1 MLFEPVALFS
11 LKELIML
18 LMSSFVL
25 KVRKREFVFNLL
37 MYMSNALFVLGTLFT
52 IFFLVIEVEKVL
64 KWFAIRLSRLCL
76 T

>member
-52 IFFLVIEVEKVL
+52 FFSIIEVEKVL
-64 KWFAIRLSRLCL
+64 KWFAITLSRLCL
-76 T
+76 N

>member
-64 KWFAIRLSRLCL
+64 KWFAITLSRLCL

>member
-52 IFFLVIEVEKVL
+52 FF
-64 KWFAIRLSRLCL
+64 FNN
-76 T
+76 

>member
-52 IFFLVIEVEKVL
+52 IFFLVIEVENVL
-64 KWFAIRLSRLCL
+64 KWFAITLSRLCL